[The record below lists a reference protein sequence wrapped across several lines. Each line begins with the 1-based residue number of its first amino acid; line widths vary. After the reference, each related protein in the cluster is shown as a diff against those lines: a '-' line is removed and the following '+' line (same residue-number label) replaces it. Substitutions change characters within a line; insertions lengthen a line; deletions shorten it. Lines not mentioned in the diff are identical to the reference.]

1 MLNHVKIPTVIILL
15 SSIFFYFVDFYKF
28 KSNIYSY
35 ISIFFEKKVRLL
47 LSSIFLI
54 LLLVSSIFLN
64 LNFTPA
70 KWKGFIDIDFLSG
83 AQNDYSKAE
92 STIDLL
98 EGNKSAQLIIKDC
111 VKIFQIKKNVVV
123 DRTNVSLDEI
133 RKIISGLVRVENNNP
148 YLRALMQ
155 FSVAE
160 GMSIL
165 GLHDNS
171 ISYYHSFL
179 KNKRKIKTDKWVESA
194 NLNIGNV
201 YYYQG
206 QYEKAINT
214 WSRIKKTPSSLTNI
228 SVAYTMLKK
237 HNKALD
243 CINLGFEMMSPNQE
257 LFPNDFNNLVSN
269 KIVVYTA
276 NDMIEDA
283 ISTYELADKI
293 VPLDKDVKSEIVLLY
308 ILCDK
313 STIANSKI
321 DSLNNLN
328 LVSNFKYNLYKG
340 LISIVQKQD
349 VQSDKYLI
357 KAFNIGEET
366 SKKEI
371 KRLLIQHFKTNGYS
385 GSKKLLQLIN
395 MLDSTMPNK

>member
-1 MLNHVKIPTVIILL
+1 M
-15 SSIFFYFVDFYKF
+15 
-28 KSNIYSY
+28 
-35 ISIFFEKKVRLL
+35 
-47 LSSIFLI
+47 
-54 LLLVSSIFLN
+54 
-64 LNFTPA
+64 
-70 KWKGFIDIDFLSG
+70 
-83 AQNDYSKAE
+83 
-92 STIDLL
+92 
-98 EGNKSAQLIIKDC
+98 
-111 VKIFQIKKNVVV
+111 
-123 DRTNVSLDEI
+123 
-133 RKIISGLVRVENNNP
+133 
-148 YLRALMQ
+148 
-155 FSVAE
+155 
-160 GMSIL
+160 
-165 GLHDNS
+165 
-171 ISYYHSFL
+171 
-179 KNKRKIKTDKWVESA
+179 ESA

-201 YYYQG
+201 YCYQR

-214 WSRIKKTPSSLTNI
+214 WSRIKKNPSSLTNI

-243 CINLGFEMMSPNQE
+243 CINLGFEMMSPNQK

-276 NDMIEDA
+276 NDMIEDT

-366 SKKEI
+366 SKK
-371 KRLLIQHFKTNGYS
+371 RN
-385 GSKKLLQLIN
+385 
-395 MLDSTMPNK
+395 